1 MKSLGKFEGFKWSSL
16 ADVKAQL
23 QERITGKSNNE
34 NESETTGLEEYRRFD
49 ILYSQLIV
57 RV

>member
-16 ADVKAQL
+16 ADVKAKL

-34 NESETTGLEEYRRFD
+34 NESKTTGLEEYRRFD
-49 ILYSQLIV
+49 IIYSQLIV